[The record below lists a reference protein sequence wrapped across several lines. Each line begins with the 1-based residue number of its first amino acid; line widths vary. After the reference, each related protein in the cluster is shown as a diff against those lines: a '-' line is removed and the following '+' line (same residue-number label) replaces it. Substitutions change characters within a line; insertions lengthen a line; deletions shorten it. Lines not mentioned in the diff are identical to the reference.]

1 MDDRPPGILNHFGP
15 MLLLQLFTTVKVV
28 LCQIDIF
35 FHQLTH
41 DTTQLIV
48 IFTKIYSKSPEFQ
61 NLQNFCYEFQN
72 NYLTF

>member
-15 MLLLQLFTTVKVV
+15 MLLFQLFTAVKVV

-35 FHQLTH
+35 FYQLTH

-48 IFTKIYSKSPEFQ
+48 IFTKIYTNSSEIQ
-61 NLQNFCYEFQN
+61 NLQNLCFEF
-72 NYLTF
+72 